1 MEVRQKMVIFKGF
14 STFFFRTTGFQLQL
28 LILIESSTYFIE
40 NQKKKPKRALSIVSF
55 HILHGEY
62 LLKQRKV
69 VVQTPERKFKVNIAR
84 NATFEGH

>member
-1 MEVRQKMVIFKGF
+1 MVIFKGF

-40 NQKKKPKRALSIVSF
+40 NQKKKTKKGIVNSF
-55 HILHGEY
+55 FSYFTWGIPF
-62 LLKQRKV
+62 KAKKV

-84 NATFEGH
+84 NATFEGR